1 MLTRKILQKLTKVK
15 NFIKEH
21 ILLITGVILSLF
33 LIVVGIYGKIKDDKQ
48 PAYKVELQVINK
60 DSSRIVEIET
70 HGFPHL
76 DKTKKGYELTD
87 YSFVLFET
95 KDSCK
100 ILKITKL

>member
-1 MLTRKILQKLTKVK
+1 MI

-21 ILLITGVILSLF
+21 FLIITGIILSLC
-33 LIVVGIYGKIKDDKQ
+33 LIGVGIYGKIEDDKQ
-48 PAYKVELQVINK
+48 PTYKVELQVISK
-60 DSSRIVEIET
+60 DSTHVVEIEA

-76 DKTKKGYELTD
+76 NKSKKGYELTD

-95 KDSCK
+95 KDSCN

>member
-1 MLTRKILQKLTKVK
+1 MI
-15 NFIKEH
+15 NFIKEYF
-21 ILLITGVILSLF
+21 LVITGVILSLC
-33 LIVVGIYGKIKDDKQ
+33 LIAVGIYGKIEDEKQ
-48 PAYKVELQVINK
+48 ASYNVELKVISK
-60 DSSRIVEIET
+60 DSSHIVEIET

-76 DKTKKGYELTD
+76 NKTKKGYELTD

>member
-1 MLTRKILQKLTKVK
+1 MI

-21 ILLITGVILSLF
+21 FLIITGVILSLC
-33 LIVVGIYGKIKDDKQ
+33 LIGVGIYGKIEDSKQ
-48 PAYKVELQVINK
+48 PAYNVKLQVINK
-60 DSSRIVEIET
+60 DSSNIVEIET

-76 DKTKKGYELTD
+76 NKTKKGYELTD

-100 ILKITKL
+100 ILKIKKL

>member
-1 MLTRKILQKLTKVK
+1 MRKISQKLTKVI

-21 ILLITGVILSLF
+21 FLIITGAILSLC
-33 LIVVGIYGKIKDDKQ
+33 LIAVGIYGKIEDDKQ
-48 PAYKVELQVINK
+48 PPYKVELQVISK
-60 DSSRIVEIET
+60 DSSRVVEIET

-76 DKTKKGYELTD
+76 KKTKKGYELTD

-95 KDSCK
+95 ENSCK

>member
-1 MLTRKILQKLTKVK
+1 MI

-21 ILLITGVILSLF
+21 FLTITGVILSLC
-33 LIVVGIYGKIKDDKQ
+33 LIAVGIYGKIEDDKQ
-48 PAYKVELQVINK
+48 PTYNVKLQVISK
-60 DSSRIVEIET
+60 DSSHVVEIET

-76 DKTKKGYELTD
+76 NKTKKGYELTD
-87 YSFVLFET
+87 YSSVLFET

>member
-1 MLTRKILQKLTKVK
+1 M
-15 NFIKEH
+15 
-21 ILLITGVILSLF
+21 ITGAILSLC
-33 LIVVGIYGKIKDDKQ
+33 LIAVGIYGKIEDDKQ
-48 PAYKVELQVINK
+48 PTYNVELKVISK
-60 DSSRIVEIET
+60 DSSNIIEIET

-76 DKTKKGYELTD
+76 NKTKKGYELTD

>member
-1 MLTRKILQKLTKVK
+1 MI
-15 NFIKEH
+15 NFIKKH
-21 ILLITGVILSLF
+21 ILIITGVILSLF
-33 LIVVGIYGKIKDDKQ
+33 LIAVGIYGKIEDGKQ
-48 PAYKVELQVINK
+48 AFYNIELQVINK

-70 HGFPHL
+70 HGFPRL
-76 DKTKKGYELTD
+76 NKTKKGYELTD

>member
-1 MLTRKILQKLTKVK
+1 MI

-21 ILLITGVILSLF
+21 FLIITGAILSLC
-33 LIVVGIYGKIKDDKQ
+33 LIAVGIYGKIEDGKQ
-48 PAYKVELQVINK
+48 SSYNVKLQVINK
-60 DSSRIVEIET
+60 DSSNIIEVET
-70 HGFPHL
+70 HGFPRL
-76 DKTKKGYELTD
+76 NKTKKGYELTD

>member
-1 MLTRKILQKLTKVK
+1 M
-15 NFIKEH
+15 
-21 ILLITGVILSLF
+21 ITGVVLSLC
-33 LIVVGIYGKIKDDKQ
+33 LIGVGIYGKIKDDKQ
-48 PAYKVELQVINK
+48 PTYKVELQVINK

-76 DKTKKGYELTD
+76 NKTKKGYELTD
-87 YSFVLFET
+87 YSSVLFEK

>member
-1 MLTRKILQKLTKVK
+1 MRKILQKLTKVI
-15 NFIKEH
+15 NFVKEH
-21 ILLITGVILSLF
+21 ILITTGLVLSLC
-33 LIVVGIYGKIKDDKQ
+33 LIIVGIYDKIEDGKQ
-48 PAYKVELQVINK
+48 PSYKVELQVISE

-76 DKTKKGYELTD
+76 NKTKKGYELTD

>member
-1 MLTRKILQKLTKVK
+1 MI

-21 ILLITGVILSLF
+21 FLIITGVILSLC
-33 LIVVGIYGKIKDDKQ
+33 LIAVGIYGKIEDEKQ
-48 PAYKVELQVINK
+48 ASYNIELQVINK
-60 DSSRIVEIET
+60 DSSNIVEVET

-76 DKTKKGYELTD
+76 NRTKKGYELTD
-87 YSFVLFET
+87 YSSVLFET

>member
-1 MLTRKILQKLTKVK
+1 MI
-15 NFIKEH
+15 NFIKKH
-21 ILLITGVILSLF
+21 FLIITGVILSLC
-33 LIVVGIYGKIKDDKQ
+33 LIGVGIHGKIEDDKQ
-48 PAYKVELQVINK
+48 PTYNVKLQVISK

-76 DKTKKGYELTD
+76 NKTKKGYELTD

-100 ILKITKL
+100 ILKIEKL

>member
-21 ILLITGVILSLF
+21 ILTITGVILSLC
-33 LIVVGIYGKIKDDKQ
+33 LIAVGIHAKIEDDKQ
-48 PAYKVELQVINK
+48 PTYKVELQVINK

-95 KDSCK
+95 KDSCN